1 MFTVSDRLYWKQAVM
16 AELRGLA
23 LGSGRLCL
31 LKEEVVSCVS
41 WEQWPLAYSGSR
53 GCDTSGGGGP
63 IAQFRLGL

>member
-1 MFTVSDRLYWKQAVM
+1 M

-41 WEQWPLAYSGSR
+41 WEQWPLACSGSR
-53 GCDTSGGGGP
+53 DSDTSGGGGP
-63 IAQFRLGL
+63 IAQYRLGL